1 MNTGTI
7 SYPDLDPPSSI
18 PLPSSIYTGCM
29 YYKKGICKNTTYFVS
44 DLAERVH
51 LVDSVSNSEQNF
63 DIYINI
69 RYNSD
74 QAFLIEQYPALYW
87 LNHLSGPYFFSHP
100 IVRVTHILGR
110 HEICQKI

>member
-29 YYKKGICKNTTYFVS
+29 YYKKGICKNATYFVS

-74 QAFLIEQYPALYW
+74 QAFLIEQYPALY
-87 LNHLSGPYFFSHP
+87 
-100 IVRVTHILGR
+100 
-110 HEICQKI
+110 